1 MSDRRPLLVRD
12 ARFRQHAS
20 ADDHPER
27 PARLDAVDRALAG
40 LAGQFDELEPR
51 ASSDEELLRVHSP
64 RHLEALESVE
74 GRVGQLD
81 ADTYVSERSVE
92 VARLAAGGTIEAA
105 LRVARG
111 DARIAFALVRPP
123 GHHAESRRAMGFCLL
138 NNVAIASAALRA
150 QAGIQRVAIVDWDLH
165 HGNGTQ
171 HIFDTERDV
180 LYLSL
185 HQYPFYPGTGALS
198 EQGSDG
204 GQGST
209 VNLPL
214 PRGAG
219 DPEMALAF
227 EGLVAPVIR
236 EFRPDFLMVSA
247 GFDAHRRDPLGG
259 LQVTTEGFVRMAAVL
274 REVAEDCC
282 DGRMLLVLEG
292 GYDLEALG
300 SSVRGVLEVLGAA
313 ENSLAARPPTTDL
326 GDQLLSL
333 YKEAHSSHWRS
344 LSERVV

>member
-27 PARLDAVDRALAG
+27 PARLDAVDRALAP
-40 LAGQFDELEPR
+40 LAGRLDDLEPR
-51 ASSDEELLRVHSP
+51 ASSDEEILRVHSH
-64 RHLEALESVE
+64 RHLEALQRVE

-81 ADTYVSERSVE
+81 PDTYVSERSVE
-92 VARLAAGGTIEAA
+92 VARLAAGGSIEAA
-105 LRVARG
+105 FRVARG
-111 DARIAFALVRPP
+111 DAPSAFALVRPP
-123 GHHAESRRAMGFCLL
+123 GHHAESSRAMGFCLL
-138 NNVAIASAALRA
+138 NNVAIVSAALRA
-150 QAGIQRVAIVDWDLH
+150 QTGIERIAIVDWDLH

-171 HIFDTERDV
+171 HIFDAERDV

-198 EQGSDG
+198 ERGRDAG
-204 GQGST
+204 RGST

-219 DPEMALAF
+219 DPEVALAF
-227 EGLVAPVIR
+227 DGLVVPVIR
-236 EFRPDFLMVSA
+236 EFRPEFLVISA

-259 LQVTTEGFVRMAAVL
+259 LQMSTQGFARMAALL
-274 REVAEDCC
+274 RGLAEDCC
-282 DGRMLLVLEG
+282 GGRMLLVLEG

-300 SSVRGVLEVLGAA
+300 SSVRAVLEVLAAA
-313 ENSLAARPPTTDL
+313 ENPIAARPPATDL
-326 GDQLLSL
+326 ADQLLAL
-333 YKEAHSSHWRS
+333 YREAHSSHWRS
-344 LSERVV
+344 LSERVA